1 MSFLKALFEFHSHYF
16 GIPHPRETDNRLV
29 TTCYEC
35 GKEREVKVALREGV
49 SR

>member
-1 MSFLKALFEFHSHYF
+1 MNFLKRLFEIHSHYF
-16 GIPHPRETDNRLV
+16 GVPYPRALDHRLV
-29 TTCYEC
+29 QTCYSC